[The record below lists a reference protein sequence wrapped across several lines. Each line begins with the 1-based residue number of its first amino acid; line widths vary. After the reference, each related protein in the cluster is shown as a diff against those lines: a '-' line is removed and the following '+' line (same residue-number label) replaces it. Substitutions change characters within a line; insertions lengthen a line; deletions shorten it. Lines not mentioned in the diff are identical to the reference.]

1 MSDISF
7 HVAGGCF
14 GGGHA
19 VFPDA
24 LAFPVEP
31 HKSFWQVTL
40 RDELSKST
48 VSLSGR
54 LVTA

>member
-1 MSDISF
+1 LSGLTWANGNRPHLIVEILESSMSDISF

-31 HKSFWQVTL
+31 Q
-40 RDELSKST
+40 
-48 VSLSGR
+48 
-54 LVTA
+54 